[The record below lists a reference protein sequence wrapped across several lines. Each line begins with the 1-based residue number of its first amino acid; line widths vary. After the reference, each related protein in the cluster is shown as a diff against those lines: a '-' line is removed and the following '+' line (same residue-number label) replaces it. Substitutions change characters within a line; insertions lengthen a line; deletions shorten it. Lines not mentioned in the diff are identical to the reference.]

1 MQLLTVGILSV
12 LMAAFLPAMLL
23 PVPTD
28 DHIVLH
34 IGRTDNNFEEIT
46 LQTDTGLIDIPIDEY
61 LVGVVLAEMPTSFSD
76 EALKAQAV
84 AARTVARHRMS
95 HKKHNHADLCSNSS
109 CCQAWISPVE
119 YLKGTDQKVSGYER
133 VKRAVDETK
142 NEVILYHGELIE
154 ALYFS
159 CSGGKTE
166 DAVAVWGNDVP
177 YLVSVES
184 EGEEEA
190 ETYYETVRID
200 KNEFWETI
208 CREEGWTDFCSER
221 VEADLEDITYTN
233 GGGVAVI
240 KIGDR
245 QLKGTKLRSLFQL
258 NSTKFSVC
266 EENGEIVFQV
276 YGYGHRVGM
285 SQYGAN
291 AMAEAGSDYIEILE
305 HYYSGAK
312 VAKQKNTAVKS

>member
-1 MQLLTVGILSV
+1 MQLLTVGLLSV
-12 LMAAFLPAMLL
+12 LMAVLPAMLL
-23 PVPTD
+23 PTPAD
-28 DHIVLH
+28 DHIVVY
-34 IGRTDNNFEEIT
+34 IDRTEIQPEEIT
-46 LQTDTGLIDIPIDEY
+46 LQTDAGGIDILIDEY

-95 HKKHNHADLCSNSS
+95 HKKHNNADLCSNSS
-109 CCQAWISPVE
+109 CCQAWIDPYE
-119 YLKGTDQKVSGYER
+119 YLKQTNQQVKGYER
-133 VKRAVDETK
+133 VKSAVAETK
-142 NEVILYHGELIE
+142 NEVLLYDGELIE

-159 CSGGKTE
+159 CSGGATE

-184 EGEEEA
+184 EGEESA
-190 ETYYETVRID
+190 EKYHEIVRID
-200 KNEFWETI
+200 ENEFWETI
-208 CREEGWTDFCSER
+208 CGEEGWNDFCPTGGGNE
-221 VEADLEDITYTN
+221 LGKITYTN
-233 GGGVAVI
+233 GGGVATL
-240 KIGDR
+240 KIGNR
-245 QLKGTKLRSLFQL
+245 QIEGTKLRSLFHL
-258 NSTKFSVC
+258 NSTRFTVC
-266 EENGEIVFQV
+266 AENGEIVFQV